1 MVWKRGIRKFC
12 RNPLPLQSHMS
23 THAYSQ
29 EEVYGFTQYIN
40 NNLKTDKK
48 VQQYLPIDP
57 NGDQVFRVIS
67 ESDGV
72 LLAELVL
79 FAAGGDARSKKRAEA
94 QLATFAW
101 PRPGKRLNVFEVNNN
116 FNLIIQAASAIGIK
130 VVNIGATDLKTGKP
144 YLVLGMLW
152 QVIRMAL
159 SNKLSQTSHGSKDT
173 RFEQAGQNEF
183 EALI

>member
-1 MVWKRGIRKFC
+1 
-12 RNPLPLQSHMS
+12 MS

-79 FAAGGDARSKKRAEA
+79 FAAGGDERSKKRAET

-101 PRPGKRLNVFEVNNN
+101 PRPGRRLNVFEVNNN
-116 FNLIIQAASAIGIK
+116 FNLIIQAAAAIGIK

-173 RFEQAGQNEF
+173 RFE
-183 EALI
+183 